1 MRNDLQQLRL
11 DVITTAPWKF
21 REMITWWM
29 DLEPDFNLYSW
40 QQELIAKVL
49 EHTVVTTLA
58 INFYFKDRALCPLCG
73 DSPDSEP
80 DGFAVPTGL
89 ERHLEGYGNQRQCRV
104 VMAARD
110 YIRVRH
116 TRTTNTWTKWRGPR
130 GRPIANDRLRS
141 FKYDSTAAYI
151 GV

>member
-1 MRNDLQQLRL
+1 MNRKTSYSPPAADDERLKRMRNDLQQLRQ
-11 DVITTAPWKF
+11 DVIASAPGKF
-21 REMITWWM
+21 REMVTWWI
-29 DLEPDFNLYSW
+29 DLMPDLNLYSW
-40 QQELIAKVL
+40 QQDLIAKVL
-49 EHTVVTTLA
+49 ENTEVTTPA

-80 DGFAVPTGL
+80 AGFAVPTGL

-116 TRTTNTWTKWRGPR
+116 
-130 GRPIANDRLRS
+130 
-141 FKYDSTAAYI
+141 FEKYPEKYPYNRYMD
-151 GV
+151 

>member
-1 MRNDLQQLRL
+1 MSRKTSYSPPAVDGERIKRMRNDLQQLRL

-49 EHTVVTTLA
+49 EHTVVTTPA

-73 DSPDSEP
+73 DSPDSE
-80 DGFAVPTGL
+80 D
-89 ERHLEGYGNQRQCRV
+89 
-104 VMAARD
+104 
-110 YIRVRH
+110 
-116 TRTTNTWTKWRGPR
+116 
-130 GRPIANDRLRS
+130 LRRR
-141 FKYDSTAAYI
+141 
-151 GV
+151 